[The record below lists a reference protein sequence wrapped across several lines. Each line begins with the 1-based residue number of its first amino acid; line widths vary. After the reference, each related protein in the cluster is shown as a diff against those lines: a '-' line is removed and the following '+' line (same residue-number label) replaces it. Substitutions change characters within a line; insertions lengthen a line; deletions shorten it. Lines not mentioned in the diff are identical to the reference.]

1 MLISLAVVILTSDHD
16 GIFPDPHIERFRFS
30 YDFDYVTANPSVIDP
45 QLADLITTHLFHMDS
60 AAVASAERHPVEY
73 LIPCAKYI
81 IFQICCVLQYCEAQ
95 ISMNNC
101 VDNLDIIDVEQV
113 VVTVHRIIAIIGRHA
128 RLFPGPTIIGFPQVQ
143 ISVHTATLLD
153 DWHHLECYAR
163 MLDNNISSIL
173 TRKVSLMALEESR
186 KTIEH
191 ANNMKKITQL
201 AFLFI
206 PLTFAA
212 TLFSMEGS
220 VKDLSWMY
228 AIAAVISVAFTLALW
243 RLMDTWATWVH
254 WLFPRWKRFVPT
266 AREQDRRQQKAN
278 GGGHK
283 EFPFQY
289 LRSGTMRLE
298 MLEQEKTTLPESKLK
313 RFSKGPGW
321 SVNV

>member
-1 MLISLAVVILTSDHD
+1 MLISLVVVILTSDHD

-30 YDFDYVTANPSVIDP
+30 YDFDYVMANPSVIDP
-45 QLADLITTHLFHMDS
+45 QLADLITAHLFHMDS
-60 AAVASAERHPVEY
+60 AAVASAELHPVEY

-81 IFQICCVLQYCEAQ
+81 IFQICCALQYCEAQ

-101 VDNLDIIDVEQV
+101 VDNLDITDVEQV
-113 VVTVHRIIAIIGRHA
+113 VVTVHRIIAIIGRHS
-128 RLFPGPTIIGFPQVQ
+128 RLFPGPIILGLQHVQ
-143 ISVHTATLLD
+143 ISVQTAMLLD
-153 DWHHLECYAR
+153 DWHHLEKYAR

-173 TRKVSLMALEESR
+173 SRRVSLMALEESR

-220 VKDLSWMY
+220 LKDLSWMY
-228 AIAAVISVAFTLALW
+228 AIAAVLSVAFTIALW

-254 WLFPRWKRFVPT
+254 WFFPGWKRFEP
-266 AREQDRRQQKAN
+266 AAMEQHRRQKAK
-278 GGGHK
+278 GGSHK

-298 MLEQEKTTLPESKLK
+298 ILDQAKTTLPESKMK
-313 RFSKGPGW
+313 RFSKSSGW